1 MASNGVRS
9 PYRDKWDADGDC
21 QSLRS
26 TKKNS
31 PESLRRQE
39 DEKNDDN
46 SEKNRTWHSDSEDQL
61 SDEDGRRSTPS
72 FHSDEY
78 DSPSEG
84 PKSPYSQSR
93 ISSHSPQRRKQT
105 KTTSSTPINK
115 KGAHS
120 ICLKISVICLNVQVM
135 AVWSYKP
142 FKQSH
147 RLTNSFGQ
155 IVESLEPKGSH
166 LLSLCLTGYVGRP
179 GAYRQE
185 HPLRLLLAQHHRK
198 GVRSQ
203 TKEYVPC
210 KDLDMATKRLLSS
223 RLLKIKELKNA
234 FAELQQQYENIQMEN
249 RTLRQV
255 TFLFAFKNILLPQ
268 GPPFLKCFPHAL

>member
-21 QSLRS
+21 QSLRN

-142 FKQSH
+142 FKQFTV
-147 RLTNSFGQ
+147 LQ
-155 IVESLEPKGSH
+155 ILLGKLLKV
-166 LLSLCLTGYVGRP
+166 LSL
-179 GAYRQE
+179 
-185 HPLRLLLAQHHRK
+185 K
-198 GVRSQ
+198 GHI
-203 TKEYVPC
+203 Y
-210 KDLDMATKRLLSS
+210 
-223 RLLKIKELKNA
+223 
-234 FAELQQQYENIQMEN
+234 
-249 RTLRQV
+249 
-255 TFLFAFKNILLPQ
+255 
-268 GPPFLKCFPHAL
+268 